1 MSKYGVSWDK
11 SALLGV
17 ASTSVNVG
25 RYNLVIVEAKKKYSN
40 IILTGYPCH
49 ITHNASKKATD
60 TFSKINRFS
69 IEELFVDI
77 YFHFDNSSKRK
88 NRFVELFDFCDQDY
102 HKILKFHSVRW
113 LGMAISI

>member
-60 TFSKINRFS
+60 TFSKSTALVLKSCLWIYIFTLTTRLKEKIVLLNSLTSVTRTITRF
-69 IEELFVDI
+69 
-77 YFHFDNSSKRK
+77 
-88 NRFVELFDFCDQDY
+88 
-102 HKILKFHSVRW
+102 
-113 LGMAISI
+113 